1 MGYVLRNMISRKI
14 FLPYNITQVLLSFID
29 KITNLL
35 RIFTTKKAAI
45 FIFILEYY
53 LRQVIFFCPIKHS
66 TVRHKVFIFIFL
78 DLLTFI
84 K

>member
-1 MGYVLRNMISRKI
+1 MISPKI
-14 FLPYNITQVLLSFID
+14 FLLYDITQVLLSFID

-53 LRQVIFFCPIKHS
+53 GRLSSFAQLIN
-66 TVRHKVFIFIFL
+66 
-78 DLLTFI
+78 
-84 K
+84 

>member
-1 MGYVLRNMISRKI
+1 MSNGVLRNMISRKI
-14 FLPYNITQVLLSFID
+14 FLPYNITQILLSFID

-53 LRQVIFFCPIKHS
+53 GRLSSFAPLS
-66 TVRHKVFIFIFL
+66 T
-78 DLLTFI
+78 LLLGI
-84 K
+84 L

>member
-1 MGYVLRNMISRKI
+1 MIYRKI
-14 FLPYNITQVLLSFID
+14 FLPYDITQVLLNFID

-45 FIFILEYY
+45 FIFILEFYGR
-53 LRQVIFFCPIKHS
+53 LSSFAPLNIILIGILE
-66 TVRHKVFIFIFL
+66 TIFILFL